1 MLQGVIFFKL
11 TLLIKI
17 AIITPDM
24 YTRLKECILFR
35 GLNEEELIEIF
46 SSISYKE
53 KTYSRDEV
61 VANSDEECRKLMIV
75 LDGSVK
81 GEMVDFSGKTIK
93 IEDIESPRVLAPA
106 FLFGKNN
113 RYPVSIVANNNVTI
127 LSISKATFI
136 ELLMSNKKIL
146 TNYLNSISNRAQ
158 FLSAKIRFLSFQ
170 TIKGKIAHYLLQV
183 RKKLK
188 TDSFQ
193 IPKSQNELSEL
204 FGVTRPSLGRA
215 IRDLHNSGLIKAEG
229 KHIELIDKEGL
240 SGLLRE

>member
-1 MLQGVIFFKL
+1 
-11 TLLIKI
+11 
-17 AIITPDM
+17 M
-24 YTRLKECILFR
+24 YTRLKECILFK
-35 GLNEEELIEIF
+35 GLIEEELVEIF
-46 SSISYKE
+46 SSINYKE
-53 KTYSRDEV
+53 KTYSKDEV
-61 VANSDEECRKLMIV
+61 VANSDEECRKLMII

-81 GEMVDFSGKTIK
+81 GEMVDFSGRTIK

-146 TNYLNSISNRAQ
+146 TNYLNSISNQAQ

-183 RKKLK
+183 RKKFKNGQLS
-188 TDSFQ
+188 DSE
-193 IPKSQNELSEL
+193 IPERTIRVIRSNQTISWQGHSR
-204 FGVTRPSLGRA
+204 FAQCRA
-215 IRDLHNSGLIKAEG
+215 Y
-229 KHIELIDKEGL
+229 
-240 SGLLRE
+240 